1 MKLFL
6 ILQNLHQILL
16 HPKVDFAVAVESTGT
31 FGVTGKDAKR
41 WDP

>member
-16 HPKVDFAVAVESTGT
+16 HSKVDFAVTVEGAGA
-31 FGVTGKDAKR
+31 FGVAG
-41 WDP
+41 